1 MTSRVPALA
10 NHFAA
15 LCDARAD
22 TDPDGPAI
30 GDGVGVL
37 TNRELLARVVAAGAQ
52 LRELGA
58 QPGDVVALRL
68 PNCVEFIVFLFAAW
82 RIGCTVTPINPGLME
97 HELRYQLDDSGA
109 TVVVD
114 VDASTPAS
122 GRSVIAVRD
131 APAPGADASGEPV
144 VKGDSLALL
153 IYTSGTTGRPK
164 GVMLT
169 HENILAM
176 ATMGANSLGITA
188 ADRSLLIL
196 PLFHVNGI
204 VVSVLTPMLYGGSTI
219 VAGRFDLATFFGLVA
234 KAQPTYFSGVPTIYS
249 MLCNAPD
256 LGALE
261 TSSLRFGLCGAAPAP
276 HGLLEA
282 FEGRFGFPVVEGYGL
297 SEGTCASTVNPW
309 NGLRKP
315 GTVGLPMPDQ
325 EIRIVG
331 GDGAVLGAGLTGE
344 VQLRGA
350 NVMAGYL
357 GKPEETRAAL
367 VDGWL
372 KTGDLGHLD
381 TDGYLVIDGRVKDMI
396 IRGGENIYPRE
407 IEDVLASH
415 PDVIDVAVVGRPDE
429 KWGEI
434 VAAFITTV
442 HDGDPART
450 VDALESLCEA
460 QLAPYKR
467 PAAMWVLS
475 ALPVNP
481 VGKIDKL
488 QLRSMASDS
497 QVSKGPPVKG

>member
-1 MTSRVPALA
+1 
-10 NHFAA
+10 
-15 LCDARAD
+15 
-22 TDPDGPAI
+22 
-30 GDGVGVL
+30 
-37 TNRELLARVVAAGAQ
+37 
-52 LRELGA
+52 
-58 QPGDVVALRL
+58 
-68 PNCVEFIVFLFAAW
+68 
-82 RIGCTVTPINPGLME
+82 ME

-131 APAPGADASGEPV
+131 APAAGVDASGEPV
-144 VKGDSLALL
+144 VEGDSLALL

-176 ATMGANSLGITA
+176 ATMGADSLGITA

-219 VAGRFDLATFFGLVA
+219 IAGRFDPATFFDLVA
-234 KAQPTYFSGVPTIYS
+234 KVQPTYFSGVPTIYS
-249 MLCNAPD
+249 MLSNVPD

-309 NGLRKP
+309 DGLRKP
-315 GTVGLPMPDQ
+315 GTVGLPMPGQ

-331 GDGAVLGAGLTGE
+331 GDGAVLAAGLTGE
-344 VQLRGA
+344 VQIRGA

-367 VDGWL
+367 EDGWL

-381 TDGYLVIDGRVKDMI
+381 MDGYLVIDGRVKDMI

-429 KWGEI
+429 TWGEI
-434 VAAFITTV
+434 VAAFVTTGRG
-442 HDGDPART
+442 GDASRT
-450 VDALESLCEA
+450 SDALESLCEA

-467 PAAMWVLS
+467 PAVIRVLPV
-475 ALPVNP
+475 LPVNP

-488 QLRSMASDS
+488 RLRSMAIDTQPSAFRS
-497 QVSKGPPVKG
+497 RQVVQPDA